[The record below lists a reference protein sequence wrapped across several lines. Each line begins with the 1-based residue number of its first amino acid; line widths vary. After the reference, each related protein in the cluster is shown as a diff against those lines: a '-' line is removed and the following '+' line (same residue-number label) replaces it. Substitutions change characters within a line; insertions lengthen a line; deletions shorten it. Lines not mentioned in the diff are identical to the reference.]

1 MFNKVVVANRG
12 AVAARVLRALYEMR
26 IKAVAIYSEA
36 DYGAPY
42 LEMAAE
48 TYAIGAAP
56 ARDSYLNQ
64 DLLLD
69 VFKRAGVDGV
79 HPGYGFLSENAAIRA
94 ARDRRGRALYRP
106 FAEVDRRDGAQ
117 DARARNRRAIRHAH
131 VEGLGRAADGARGD
145 PRGRT
150 RDRLPGA
157 GQAGG
162 RRRRHRHAAGQG

>member
-79 HPGYGFLSENAAIRA
+79 HPGYGFLSENAQFAQRVTDAGVHFIGPSPKWIDAMGHKTRA
-94 ARDRRGRALYRP
+94 REIAVRSALGAGRGRIVRQRQR
-106 FAEVDRRDGAQ
+106 VDRWRLHHH
-117 DARARNRRAIRHAH
+117 DARS
-131 VEGLGRAADGARGD
+131 
-145 PRGRT
+145 
-150 RDRLPGA
+150 
-157 GQAGG
+157 
-162 RRRRHRHAAGQG
+162 